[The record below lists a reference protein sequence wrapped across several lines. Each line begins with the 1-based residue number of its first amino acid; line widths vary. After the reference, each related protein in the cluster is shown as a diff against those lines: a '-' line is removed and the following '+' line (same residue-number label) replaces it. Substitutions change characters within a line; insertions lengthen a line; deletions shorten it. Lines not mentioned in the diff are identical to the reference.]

1 MDYGLKQRRNERS
14 YLSIWVWNVAAPWPQ
29 KHSCVPLWPERQRLQ
44 LATPSQDTHT
54 QADSRDTIHKG
65 AESGCYWIKPLL
77 TVLEYDGKNLETQ
90 GGLCQQAL
98 FA

>member
-1 MDYGLKQRRNERS
+1 MTPKTLLCSQ
-14 YLSIWVWNVAAPWPQ
+14 VAWTTEAAAG
-29 KHSCVPLWPERQRLQ
+29 HSFRGH
-44 LATPSQDTHT
+44 THT
-54 QADSRDTIHKG
+54 QADSRDTVHKG
-65 AESGCYWIKPLL
+65 AKSGCYWIKPLL